1 MAPFFVLAHPRRHI
15 HGTQMLTVSTYSR
28 RMLDVYSVNL
38 AHAPMS
44 SASPDS
50 YHHGN
55 LRDALVAAALTALE
69 QDGPAALT
77 LRGLAR
83 SAGVSAT
90 AVYRHFANKDD
101 LMAAIATEGFEGLS
115 KEMSQR
121 LADEPGADAL
131 RRLMI
136 LGEGYSSY
144 AMSHPAHYRLMF
156 GKRMVDKDDYP
167 ALARA
172 AAHSYGMLEN
182 AVAEAVAEGQLPD
195 APVPLL
201 STMAWSLIHGLS
213 TLHNDG
219 MLNAPQLPQGP
230 ALGATLTRML
240 ALSLRQLDASS
251 QPAPGKE

>member
-1 MAPFFVLAHPRRHI
+1 MTSA
-15 HGTQMLTVSTYSR
+15 
-28 RMLDVYSVNL
+28 
-38 AHAPMS
+38 
-44 SASPDS
+44 ASPDN

-55 LRDALVAAALTALE
+55 LRDALVEAALTALE
-69 QDGPAALT
+69 MDGPDALS

-115 KEMSQR
+115 QEMTQR
-121 LADEPGADAL
+121 LNQEPDADAL

-156 GKRMVDKDDYP
+156 GKRMVNKEDYP
-167 ALARA
+167 DLARA
-172 AAHSYGMLEN
+172 AAGSYGMLEQ
-182 AVAEAVAEGQLPD
+182 AVAETVEAGQFPAL
-195 APVPLL
+195 PVPLL
-201 STMAWSLIHGLS
+201 STMAWSLIHGLA

-219 MLNAPQLPQGP
+219 MLNQPDLPQGP
-230 ALGATLTRML
+230 ALGKTLTQML
-240 ALSLRQLDASS
+240 ALSLRQLDPSHDGS
-251 QPAPGKE
+251 PRHDKE

>member
-1 MAPFFVLAHPRRHI
+1 M
-15 HGTQMLTVSTYSR
+15 T
-28 RMLDVYSVNL
+28 
-38 AHAPMS
+38 

-55 LRDALVAAALTALE
+55 LRDALVSAALGALE
-69 QDGPAALT
+69 QDGPEALA

-83 SAGVSAT
+83 TVGVSPT

-115 KEMSQR
+115 AEMTRR
-121 LADEPGADAL
+121 LTQEPDADAL

-144 AMSHPAHYRLMF
+144 AMTHPAHYRLMF
-156 GKRMVDKDDYP
+156 GKRMINKDDYP
-167 ALARA
+167 VLASA
-172 AAHSYGMLEN
+172 AAHSYGMLEQ
-182 AVAEAVAEGQLPD
+182 AVAEAVQAGQLPGV
-195 APVPLL
+195 PVPLL

-219 MLNAPQLPQGP
+219 MLTNPDLPQGP
-230 ALGATLTRML
+230 ALGETLTRML
-240 ALSLRQLDASS
+240 ALSLRQIPDFAT
-251 QPAPGKE
+251 GKE